1 MHQMVV
7 EGLQAKESCGAWG
20 QILPV
25 SEGMKGIH
33 LGLRIMVPKCK
44 DQSP

>member
-7 EGLQAKESCGAWG
+7 EGLQAESCSAQV
-20 QILPV
+20 QILPM

-33 LGLRIMVPKCK
+33 LGLRIMVPKCEN
-44 DQSP
+44 QSP